1 MIELITAFSLLMIP
15 SIRVFESIFHFLKSL
30 KCNGEAIMLMRHH
43 FPNHCIFALRAH
55 YFHIRA
61 VYFMVLDY
69 SPGAYNLAI
78 RLSRTADT
86 SRLKTLSSIVI

>member
-15 SIRVFESIFHFLKSL
+15 SIRVFESILHFLKSL

-43 FPNHCIFALRAH
+43 FPNHCIFALGAH

-61 VYFMVLDY
+61 VYFMLLYY
-69 SPGAYNLAI
+69 SSSTYNFAI
-78 RLSRTADT
+78 RLS
-86 SRLKTLSSIVI
+86 